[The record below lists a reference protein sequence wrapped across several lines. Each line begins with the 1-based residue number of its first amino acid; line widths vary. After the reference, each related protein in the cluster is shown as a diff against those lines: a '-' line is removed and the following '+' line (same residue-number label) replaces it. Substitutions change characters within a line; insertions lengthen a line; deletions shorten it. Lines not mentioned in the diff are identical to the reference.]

1 MGAIGARDAAGQ
13 GSGWR
18 ALNDRL
24 VSALKPYAAPVAIS
38 FVSEGQPT
46 PAERLADVYPTP
58 NEYGRTGQVP
68 AGCVFW
74 IRGSQTSFAT
84 TAADHA
90 NCSVGSLTHGF
101 LTVEEAA
108 TKDDVGA
115 VLESG
120 WVDEA
125 AVRALPKVAAK
136 PGRIVYG
143 PLADS
148 QTDPDVVLLR
158 INGLALMTLR
168 DAIPDLRIEGKP
180 QCHIVAIAKEQG
192 AVAASVGCALSR
204 SRTGMKAEEMTCAL
218 PARRLDEIV
227 NALESTTTLNRAMA
241 TYASADAKRFQ
252 DSGRG

>member
-1 MGAIGARDAAGQ
+1 MGATSARDAAGR

-46 PAERLADVYPTP
+46 PVERLADAYPTP

-101 LTVEEAA
+101 LTVEEAV

-192 AVAASVGCALSR
+192 AVAASVGCSLSR

-227 NALESTTTLNRAMA
+227 NALESTTALNRAMA